1 MPVIDVKKLKTEI
14 ESQSPGVIRIKI
26 GNNQRDT
33 SRKTN
38 FSFGSQNQLKNSTSF
53 AKKIEI
59 SLPVRNI
66 KKQDIQLQ
74 YSAKIGGRKKKRH
87 VEITTAMGQE
97 NVFVSTCP
105 VEMAGKVESKHVAIL
120 SKLQNE
126 KYSI

>member
-14 ESQSPGVIRIKI
+14 ESQSPGMIRTKI
-26 GNNQRDT
+26 GKNQRDT

-38 FSFGSQNQLKNSTSF
+38 FSFRSQNQLKNSTSF
-53 AKKIEI
+53 AEKMEV

-66 KKQDIQLQ
+66 KRQDIQLQ
-74 YSAKIGGRKKKRH
+74 YSAKIGRRKKKRH

-105 VEMAGKVESKHVAIL
+105 LEIAGKVESKHVAIL
-120 SKLQNE
+120 PKLQNQ